1 MTKPKLHTRARA
13 FASLLLVVQ
22 MLAPLAVYA
31 QRARRG
37 GAARVPQTAAA
48 LAWPR
53 LTSQSKPWTRWWWM
67 GNAVNRRDL
76 SWALAQYEQAGL
88 GGMELTPIYGVR
100 GEESKFIQYLSP
112 EWVGMLEHT
121 LREASRLGLG
131 VDMATGTGWPFGGP
145 WINAEDAAKD
155 LVSKTWELR
164 GGARLG
170 EPVRLVQKPLLRAV
184 SRRLDIKDLREPIG
198 SNPNLQ
204 ELALD
209 QVRFEK
215 PLPLQALIAY
225 SDKGETL
232 DLTARVGADGTL
244 DWVAPDGR
252 WKLYGV
258 FQGWHGKQVERA
270 APGGEG
276 NVVDHFSAEALG
288 HYFSKFDRAFA
299 GRNVRGLRAFFNDSY
314 EVDDAEGQSDW
325 TPKFF
330 EEFKARRGYDL
341 RQQIPA
347 LLGEGDGEAHARV
360 LHDFRET
367 VSDLLRDR
375 FTATWREWAH
385 RRGAIVRDQAHG
397 SPANI
402 LDLYAESDIPE
413 TEGTDIVRM
422 KFASSAADVTG
433 KTLASAETVTW
444 LDEHFTSSLG
454 DVKRAVDLNFLGG
467 INHVVYHGLAFSP
480 PGDPW
485 PGWLF
490 YAAVHFGPQSPDW
503 KDFPALNRYIA
514 RVQSFMQQGR
524 ADNDVL
530 LYYPIHD
537 TWMEPSKEGRL
548 VHVGGGHDVGITQA
562 DAQAL
567 LDAGYAFDL
576 ISDRQL
582 ANVAYANGSLRAG
595 GLNYKVIVLPET
607 RYVPAETFEKLTA
620 LARQGATVVVR
631 KSLPTDVPGFGNL
644 DARRAAFRRLVAQ
657 LNFNDTNTPG
667 VRGASVGAGRFL
679 LGDNLTKLLAQA
691 GTRREA
697 MVGQGLRFTR
707 RAYPGGNYYFIL
719 NRGDAPVQGWVPLA
733 ARPRSAA
740 IFDPLTGAAGF
751 AQLNDG
757 RGGRGEIYLQL
768 APGESC
774 VVKTFDT
781 AQRGEPFL
789 YLQPVGELRPLGG
802 EWSVQFTE
810 GGPALPPALRL
821 NELTSWTKLE
831 GDAYKVFSGTAR
843 YALTFDRPQ
852 GPGGDWILDLG
863 RVAETARV
871 RLNGRELGT
880 LITAPFRVRIPGA
893 LLKNTNTLEV
903 EVTNLAI
910 NRVIDL
916 ERRGVKYKKFYNT
929 NFPARRPEDRGADGL
944 FDATKLAPRDSG
956 LLGPVTLTPAGQG
969 VPVTTEQLPIRLDT
983 NE

>member
-1 MTKPKLHTRARA
+1 MLKPKPHTRARA

-22 MLAPLAVYA
+22 LLAPVGVFA

-37 GAARVPQTAAA
+37 GARPQASAA

-53 LTSQSKPWTRWWWM
+53 VTSQSKPWTRWWWM

-76 SWALAQYEQAGL
+76 STALGQYEQAGL
-88 GGMELTPIYGVR
+88 GGLELTPIYGVR

-121 LREASRLGLG
+121 LKEASRLGLG

-155 LVSKTWELR
+155 LISKTWELR

-170 EPVRLVQKPLLRAV
+170 EPVRLVQKPLVRAV
-184 SRRLDIKDLREPIG
+184 GRRPDIKDLREPIG

-215 PLPLQALIAY
+215 PLPLQALMAY

-232 DLTARVGADGTL
+232 DLTSRVGGDGTL
-244 DWVAPDGR
+244 DWVAPPGR
-252 WKLYGV
+252 WKLYGI

-288 HYFSKFDRAFA
+288 HYLSKFDQAFA

-347 LLGEGDGEAHARV
+347 LLGEGDEDRRARV

-375 FTATWREWAH
+375 FTATWRDWAH
-385 RRGAIVRDQAHG
+385 KRGAVVRNQSHG

-402 LDLYAESDIPE
+402 LDLYAASDIPE

-422 KFASSAADVTG
+422 KFASSAANVTG

-444 LDEHFTSSLG
+444 LDEHFVSSFG

-480 PGDPW
+480 PADPW

-490 YAAVHFGPQSPDW
+490 YAAVHFGPQMPGW

-530 LYYPIHD
+530 LYYPVHD
-537 TWMEPSKEGRL
+537 TWMERGNEGRL
-548 VHVGGGHDVGITQA
+548 IHVGGGHDVGITQA

-576 ISDRQL
+576 VSDRQL
-582 ANVAYANGSLRAG
+582 AGVTFSRGALQTG
-595 GLNYKVIVLPET
+595 GLDYQVIVLPET

-620 LARQGATVVVR
+620 LARAGATVVVR
-631 KSLPTDVPGFGNL
+631 KSLPADVPGFGNL
-644 DARRAAFRRLVAQ
+644 DAKRAAFRRLVSQ
-657 LNFNDTNTPG
+657 LNFSDTNTAG

-679 LGDNLTKLLAQA
+679 LGDDLTKLLAHA

-697 MVGQGLRFTR
+697 LVEQGLRFTR
-707 RAYPGGNYYFIL
+707 RTYAGGAYYFIL
-719 NRGDAPVQGWVPLA
+719 NRGNAPVEGWVPIA
-733 ARPRSAA
+733 SRARSAA
-740 IFDPLTGAAGF
+740 VFDALTGEAGLT
-751 AQLNDG
+751 QLRDAP
-757 RGGRGEIYLQL
+757 GGGQEVYLQL

-774 VVKTFDT
+774 VLKTFD
-781 AQRGEPFL
+781 AVARGQSFPYFKPSGEP
-789 YLQPVGELRPLGG
+789 RPLGG

-810 GGPALPPALRL
+810 GGPALPAALRL
-821 NELTSWTKLE
+821 NELNSWTGLD

-852 GPGGDWILDLG
+852 GPNTEWLLDLG

-871 RLNGRELGT
+871 RLNGQELGT
-880 LITAPFRVRIPGA
+880 LITPPFRVRIPAA
-893 LLKNTNTLEV
+893 LLRDRNTLEV
-903 EVTNLAI
+903 EVSNLAI
-910 NRVIDL
+910 NRAIDL
-916 ERRGVKYKKFYNT
+916 ERRGVRYKKFYNT

-956 LLGPVTLTPAGQG
+956 LLGPVTLTP
-969 VPVTTEQLPIRLDT
+969 VEPVRF
-983 NE
+983 

>member
-1 MTKPKLHTRARA
+1 MTKPKPHMRARA

-22 MLAPLAVYA
+22 MLAPVGVLG
-31 QRARRG
+31 QSARRG
-37 GAARVPQTAAA
+37 RAARGAQASAA

-53 LTSQSKPWTRWWWM
+53 VTSQAKPWTRWWWL

-76 SWALAQYEQAGL
+76 STALAQYERAGL
-88 GGMELTPIYGVR
+88 GGLELTPIYGVR
-100 GEESKFIQYLSP
+100 GAESQFIDFLSP

-121 LREASRLGLG
+121 LGEANRLGLG

-145 WINAEDAAKD
+145 WINAEDACKD
-155 LVSKTWELR
+155 LISKTWELR

-170 EPVRLVQKPLLRAV
+170 EPVRVMQKPFVRAV
-184 SRRLDIKDLREPIG
+184 GRRPDISTLREPI
-198 SNPNLQ
+198 SLNPNLQ

-215 PLPLQALIAY
+215 PLPLQALVAY

-232 DLTARVGADGTL
+232 DLTSRVRSDGTL
-244 DWVAPDGR
+244 DWVAPQGR

-258 FQGWHGKQVERA
+258 FQGWHGKMVERA

-276 NVVDHFSAEALG
+276 NVIDHFSAEAMGNYLK
-288 HYFSKFDRAFA
+288 KFDQAFA

-330 EEFKARRGYDL
+330 EEFRARRGYDL
-341 RQQIPA
+341 RQHLPA
-347 LLGEGDGEAHARV
+347 LLGEGVEDARARV

-367 VSDLLRDR
+367 VSDLLLDR
-375 FTATWREWAH
+375 FTTPWREWAH
-385 RRGAIVRDQAHG
+385 KRGAIVRNQSHG

-402 LDLYAESDIPE
+402 LDLYAASDIPE

-422 KFASSAADVTG
+422 KFASSAANVTG
-433 KTLASAETVTW
+433 KTLAAAETVTW
-444 LDEHFTSSLG
+444 LDEHFVSSLG

-467 INHVVYHGLAFSP
+467 INHVVYHGLAYSP
-480 PGDPW
+480 PADTW

-530 LYYPIHD
+530 LYYPVHD
-537 TWMEPSKEGRL
+537 MWMEQGKEGRL
-548 VHVGGGHDVGITQA
+548 THVGGGHDVGITQT

-582 ANVAYANGSLRAG
+582 ANTTFARGALQAG

-607 RYVPAETFEKLTA
+607 RYVPAQT
-620 LARQGATVVVR
+620 LARLVGLARAGATVVVR
-631 KSLPTDVPGFGNL
+631 KSMPTDVPGLASYEVTSG
-644 DARRAAFRRLVAQ
+644 AFKRLLSQ
-657 LNFNDTNTPG
+657 INFTESEADG
-667 VRGASVGAGRFL
+667 VRSARVGAGRFL
-679 LGDNLTKLLAQA
+679 LGDDLTKLLTHA

-697 MVGQGLRFTR
+697 MVEKGLRFTR
-707 RAYPGGNYYFIL
+707 RRYAGGAYYFIL
-719 NRGDAPVQGWVPLA
+719 NRGSERFDGPVTLA
-733 ARPRSAA
+733 TRARATA
-740 IFDPLTGAAGF
+740 VFNPLTGESGF
-751 AQLNDG
+751 SSDIVWGDARD
-757 RGGRGEIYLQL
+757 RVYLQL
-768 APGESC
+768 EPGESC
-774 VVKTFDT
+774 IVKTFDVT
-781 AQRGEPFL
+781 PRPGARYENMHVTG
-789 YLQPVGELRPLGG
+789 QPQTLGG
-802 EWSVQFTE
+802 EWSVNFVE

-821 NELTSWTKLE
+821 NELSSWLKLD
-831 GDAYKVFSGTAR
+831 GDAYKNFSGTAR
-843 YALTFDRPQ
+843 YTLSFNRPQ
-852 GPGGDWILDLG
+852 GTNVYWLLDLG

-871 RLNGRELGT
+871 RLNGQELGT
-880 LITAPFRVRIPGA
+880 LFTSPFRVRVPEA
-893 LLKNTNTLEV
+893 LWKETNTLEV
-903 EVTNLAI
+903 EVSNLAI
-910 NRVIDL
+910 NRIIDM
-916 ERRGVKYKKFYNT
+916 ERRGVRYKKFYNT
-929 NFPARRPEDRGADGL
+929 NFPARRPENRGADGL

-956 LLGPVTLTPAGQG
+956 LLGPVTLTP
-969 VPVTTEQLPIRLDT
+969 VEPVRF
-983 NE
+983 

>member
-1 MTKPKLHTRARA
+1 MKPKPHTGARA

-22 MLAPLAVYA
+22 LLAPAGVFA
-31 QRARRG
+31 QGARRG
-37 GAARVPQTAAA
+37 AARGANAPAA

-53 LTSQSKPWTRWWWM
+53 PTSQSKPWARWWWL

-76 SWALAQYEQAGL
+76 SKALAEYEQAGL
-88 GGMELTPIYGVR
+88 GGLELTPIYGVR
-100 GEESKFIQYLSP
+100 GEESRFINFLSP

-170 EPVRLVQKPLLRAV
+170 EPVRAVQKPLVRAV
-184 SRRLDIKDLREPIG
+184 GRRPNIQDLREPIS

-215 PLPLQALIAY
+215 PLPLQALIAR
-225 SDKGETL
+225 SDRGETV
-232 DLTARVGADGTL
+232 DLTSRVRADGTL
-244 DWVAPDGR
+244 DWVAPEGR
-252 WKLYGV
+252 WKIYGL

-288 HYFSKFDRAFA
+288 HYLNRFQQAFA

-330 EEFKARRGYDL
+330 EEFQTRRGYDL
-341 RQQIPA
+341 RPQLPT
-347 LLGEGDGEAHARV
+347 LLGEGDEETRDRV

-375 FTATWREWAH
+375 FTGTWREWAH
-385 RRGAIVRDQAHG
+385 RRGAIVRNQSHG

-402 LDLYAESDIPE
+402 LDLYAASDIPE

-422 KFASSAADVTG
+422 KFASSAANVTG
-433 KTLASAETVTW
+433 KNLASAETVTW
-444 LDEHFTSSLG
+444 LDEHFVSSLG

-480 PGDPW
+480 ADEPW
-485 PGWLF
+485 PGRLF
-490 YAAVHFGPQSPDW
+490 YAAVHFGPQMPDW
-503 KDFPALNRYIA
+503 KDFSTLNRYIA

-530 LYYPIHD
+530 LYYPVHD
-537 TWMEPSKEGRL
+537 MWMEPGKEGRL
-548 VHVGGGHDVGITQA
+548 IHVGGGHDVGITQA
-562 DAQAL
+562 DAQTL

-576 ISDRQL
+576 VSDKQL
-582 ANVAYANGSLRAG
+582 ADVTYTNGGLRTG

-607 RYVPAETFEKLTA
+607 RYVPVETFEKLTA

-631 KSLPTDVPGFGNL
+631 KSLPSDVPGLGNL
-644 DARRAAFRRLVAQ
+644 DARRAAFKRLLSQ
-657 LNFNDTNTPG
+657 LNFDDTNTPG

-679 LGDNLTKLLAQA
+679 LGDDLTKLLAHA

-697 MVGQGLRFTR
+697 MVEQGLRFTR
-707 RAYPGGNYYFIL
+707 RAYAGGAYYFVL
-719 NRGDAPVQGWVPLA
+719 NRGNAPFKGWAPLA
-733 ARPRSAA
+733 SDARSVAV
-740 IFDPLTGAAGF
+740 FDPLTGEAGL
-751 AQLNDG
+751 AVSRDG
-757 RGGRGEIYLQL
+757 SGGGQEIYIQL

-774 VVKTFDT
+774 LLKTFDT
-781 AQRGEPFL
+781 RQSAQHFTYFQAAGAP
-789 YLQPVGELRPLGG
+789 QALGG
-802 EWSVQFTE
+802 EWSVNFVE
-810 GGPALPPALRL
+810 GGPTLPPALRL
-821 NELTSWTKLE
+821 NTPESWARLE
-831 GDAYKVFSGTAR
+831 GDAYKTFSGTAR
-843 YALTFDRPQ
+843 YTLDFKRPQ
-852 GPGGDWILDLG
+852 GANTDWLLDLG

-871 RLNGRELGT
+871 RLNGQELGT
-880 LITAPFRVRIPGA
+880 LITPPFRVRIPSA
-893 LLKNTNTLEV
+893 LLRDQNTLEV

-944 FDATKLAPRDSG
+944 FDATKLEPRDSG
-956 LLGPVTLTPAGQG
+956 LLGPVTLTPAG
-969 VPVTTEQLPIRLDT
+969 PVSFGIGPATR
-983 NE
+983 